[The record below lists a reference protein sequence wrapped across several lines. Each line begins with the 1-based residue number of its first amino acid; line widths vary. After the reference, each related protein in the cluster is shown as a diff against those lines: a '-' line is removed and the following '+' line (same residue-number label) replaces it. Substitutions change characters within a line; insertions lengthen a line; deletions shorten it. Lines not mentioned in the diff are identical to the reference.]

1 MGVLMKTHPTMVSNL
16 ITSLRAKLL
25 HEAFASNET
34 KRQKFALFI
43 LDDIVEHLGPSYFEA
58 SDYQFMVKTVCS
70 FVTSKTSSLRQAA
83 AYGVGV
89 IAKSSGAEHF
99 GPIMQDCCQALKAGI
114 DLAATGKI
122 KEKKLKLNQFNHAR
136 DNAIASL
143 GKIIQ
148 YRQDTLATD
157 PAMAGQL
164 LQYWLG
170 CLPITNDLEEAF
182 GQVEYLAEFVVTNLA
197 GLTAADPANSAQ
209 RLAQIFGEYFEDK
222 YFFWEED

>member
-1 MGVLMKTHPTMVSNL
+1 MVSNL

-25 HEAFASNET
+25 QEAFASGET

-58 SDYQFMVKTVCS
+58 TDYQFMVKTVCS
-70 FVTSKTSSLRQAA
+70 FVTSKNSSLRQAA

-99 GPIMQDCCQALKAGI
+99 GPIMQDCCQALKGGI

-164 LQYWLG
+164 LQYWLN

-182 GQVEYLAEFVVTNLA
+182 G
-197 GLTAADPANSAQ
+197 
-209 RLAQIFGEYFEDK
+209 
-222 YFFWEED
+222 